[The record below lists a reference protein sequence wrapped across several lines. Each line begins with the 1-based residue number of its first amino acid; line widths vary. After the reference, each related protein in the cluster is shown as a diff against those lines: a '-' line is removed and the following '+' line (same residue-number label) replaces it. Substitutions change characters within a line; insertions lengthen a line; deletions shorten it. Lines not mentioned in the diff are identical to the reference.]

1 MILGQNQWGVG
12 QFGSICPNSE
22 SVRILGHQRYYTV
35 ASVEN
40 VGIPSSVRPVW
51 QDLREK
57 LVGRNCAEIVGAPDL
72 LSQQPCEVDF
82 HLHFD
87 SKSVGVLSED
97 EFFKASSEPILTVKD
112 PEQKAEG
119 ELVTG
124 HSDGVKQLKMYQ
136 ENAEW
141 GRRLYAATTPGVLS
155 LQKSNVSAVC
165 LAAQTVEE
173 KVQKYLAK
181 KKELPVMTVKPTSEV
196 SPIVQVLSVS
206 GTDLRHKLRGSG
218 QVSDLTP
225 VVKAPG
231 PIKSARAESE
241 DDLPGITVEAGPYML
256 HEELDYEPAGD
267 YDPAVD
273 GAPKGVVPYDP
284 TEMPPVKL
292 ETGDVPKKRTVLR
305 PLKGKTGAEL
315 QVELFG
321 FVEDVKPVVASAPAK
336 SGSDLSFSGTS
347 SATSESDCS
356 SSSESESDRAPRRK
370 KRKGSS
376 SRSRS
381 PVRRKLSSA
390 SVKKYV
396 DSLSAKE
403 RARQR
408 KELKAYM
415 ESAAA
420 KQKKKKADKRRREK
434 EELRASP
441 KRKRSGRDLS
451 PVYEGSSR
459 DKSREIAT
467 SSGGCGGS
475 SKKIAKYTKVRNTSI
490 F

>member
-1 MILGQNQWGVG
+1 
-12 QFGSICPNSE
+12 
-22 SVRILGHQRYYTV
+22 
-35 ASVEN
+35 
-40 VGIPSSVRPVW
+40 
-51 QDLREK
+51 
-57 LVGRNCAEIVGAPDL
+57 
-72 LSQQPCEVDF
+72 
-82 HLHFD
+82 
-87 SKSVGVLSED
+87 
-97 EFFKASSEPILTVKD
+97 LT
-112 PEQKAEG
+112 
-119 ELVTG
+119 L
-124 HSDGVKQLKMYQ
+124 
-136 ENAEW
+136 
-141 GRRLYAATTPGVLS
+141 
-155 LQKSNVSAVC
+155 
-165 LAAQTVEE
+165 
-173 KVQKYLAK
+173 
-181 KKELPVMTVKPTSEV
+181 
-196 SPIVQVLSVS
+196 
-206 GTDLRHKLRGSG
+206 
-218 QVSDLTP
+218 
-225 VVKAPG
+225 VVKVPG

-241 DDLPGITVEAGPYML
+241 DDLPGITVEAGPYMI

-284 TEMPPVKL
+284 TEMPVVKL
-292 ETGDVPKKRTVLR
+292 ETDAVAKKRTVLR

-315 QVELFG
+315 QLELFG
-321 FVEDVKPVVASAPAK
+321 SVEDVKPVVALAPAK
-336 SGSDLSFSGTS
+336 SGSDSS
-347 SATSESDCS
+347 SASSGSASYDSDCS

-370 KRKGSS
+370 KRKSSS

-420 KQKKKKADKRRREK
+420 KQKKKADKRRREK
-434 EELRASP
+434 EELRTSP
-441 KRKRSGRDLS
+441 KRKRGGRDS
-451 PVYEGSSR
+451 SAVYEGSSR

-475 SKKIAKYTKVRNTSI
+475 SKKTSQYAKVRNMSI